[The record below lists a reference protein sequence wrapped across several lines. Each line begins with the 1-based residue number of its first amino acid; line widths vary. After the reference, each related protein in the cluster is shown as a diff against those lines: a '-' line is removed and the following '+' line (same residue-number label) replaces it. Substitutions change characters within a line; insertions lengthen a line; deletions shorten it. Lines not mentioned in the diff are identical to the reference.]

1 MSNNEENQNNLI
13 EGTQEGL
20 DLRGK
25 LHDVVGN
32 EAAGKV
38 YERISNG
45 LDIALINKESC
56 KYRR

>member
-32 EAAGKV
+32 EAAAKV
-38 YERISNG
+38 YERISNS
-45 LDIALINKESC
+45 LDIAFN
-56 KYRR
+56 